1 MKHIEI
7 SPDKMKE
14 YYSDKK
20 LQSIKIDTSSI
31 PEIGKKGK
39 DGVIIL
45 PSEECCEED
54 EIYNSYLEP

>member
-1 MKHIEI
+1 MK
-7 SPDKMKE
+7 K

-45 PSEECCEED
+45 PLEECCEED
-54 EIYNSYLEP
+54 EIYNSYLEPGV